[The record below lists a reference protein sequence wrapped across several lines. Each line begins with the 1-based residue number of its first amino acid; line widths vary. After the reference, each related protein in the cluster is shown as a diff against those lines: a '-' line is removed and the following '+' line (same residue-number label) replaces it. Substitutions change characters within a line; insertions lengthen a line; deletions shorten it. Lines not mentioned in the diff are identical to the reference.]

1 MTFRFSTLILALAAL
16 ASFPTTLH
24 AQTQAQINSDACS
37 AYKKADAALNDTY
50 KKIQTE
56 YSKDTLF
63 LQKLKSAQRAWVAYR
78 DAHLEALYPAV
89 DKQAEY
95 GSMYTTCRCAAL
107 QEVTEQRTK
116 ELQKWL
122 DGVPEGET
130 CRGSLKSATK

>member
-1 MTFRFSTLILALAAL
+1 MTLRFSTLILALAAL
-16 ASFPTTLH
+16 ASFPMTLH

-78 DAHLEALYPAV
+78 DAHLEALYPAA

-95 GSMYTTCRCAAL
+95 GSMYTTCRCSAL
-107 QEVTEQRTK
+107 EELTEQRTK